1 MNNSFF
7 TFLFLF
13 FSFISFAQQTSIR
26 GNVYDDETGE
36 TIIYANVYL
45 DDETP
50 RTTTDIEGFFS
61 ILNLKPGK
69 HALGRQKG
77 GNATCIFDCFKCF

>member
-1 MNNSFF
+1 MKNSLF

-13 FSFISFAQQTSIR
+13 FSFISLAQQTSIR

-45 DDETP
+45 DDSVKNKN
-50 RTTTDIEGFFS
+50 RK
-61 ILNLKPGK
+61 LKSEYSFIIY
-69 HALGRQKG
+69 LL
-77 GNATCIFDCFKCF
+77 